1 MVAKDRQE
9 DIALMEPMRIREDS
23 PHRGELIELAFK
35 LVKVSAGFR
44 NSLPDGVAAPLA
56 TLVRSMNCYY
66 SNLIEGHNTHPI
78 DIERAMI
85 EDYDSEPEKRD
96 LQLEARAHVS
106 VQEWIDNEGLAGKA
120 ASREGICEIHRRFGK
135 LLPDALLWVED
146 PGTDERIRIEPGEL
160 RDRDVKVG
168 RLVAI
173 GPGAVP
179 RFLSRFEEA
188 YGNLGNAE
196 TVLSAAAAHH
206 RLVWIHP
213 FADGNG
219 RVARLMSYAMLR
231 DAMDTG
237 GLWSIARG
245 FAHSE
250 QGYKS
255 HLQAC
260 DSERRGDLDG
270 RGNLS
275 EEALVDFTRFFLETC
290 IDQVEFMIGL
300 VQPDQLSNRILIW
313 AEEEIRVGRLYPKST
328 AILKAILFRGEL
340 PRVDVPAIVGTTD
353 RQARRIVSKLLDAE
367 VIKSDGPRAP
377 LRIAFPARLAG
388 RWMPGLFPEAR

>member
-1 MVAKDRQE
+1 MDRGE

-23 PHRGELIELAFK
+23 PHRGELTELAFELATK
-35 LVKVSAGFR
+35 SSGFKQ
-44 NSLPDGVAAPLA
+44 SIPDGVETPLA

-66 SNLIEGHNTHPI
+66 SNLIEGHHTHPV
-78 DIERAMI
+78 DIERAMN
-85 EDYDSEPEKRD
+85 EDYANEPEKRD
-96 LQLEARAHVS
+96 LQLEARAHIA
-106 VQEWIDNEGLAGKA
+106 VQQWIDDGGLAGKVT
-120 ASREGICEIHRRFGK
+120 SREGICEIHRRFVE
-135 LLPDALLWVED
+135 LLPDAMLSVED
-146 PGTDERIRIEPGEL
+146 PANGEQIRIKPGEL
-160 RDRDVKVG
+160 RDRDVKIG
-168 RLVAI
+168 RLVAVS
-173 GPGAVP
+173 PGAVS
-179 RFLSRFEEA
+179 RFLGRFEEA
-188 YGNLGNAE
+188 YGDLGYAE

-213 FADGNG
+213 FVDGNG
-219 RVARLMSYAMLR
+219 RSARLMSHAMLR
-231 DAMDTG
+231 DAMDTRS
-237 GLWSIARG
+237 LWSIARG
-245 FAHSE
+245 LARSE

-290 IDQVEFMIGL
+290 IDQVEFMSGL
-300 VQPDQLSNRILIW
+300 VQLDRLRDRILIW
-313 AEEEIRVGRLYPKST
+313 TEEEIRAGRLYGKST

-340 PRVDVPAIVGTTD
+340 PRVDVPTIVGTTD
-353 RQARRIVSKLLDAE
+353 RQARRIVSRLLDAE
-367 VIKSDGPRAP
+367 VITSDGPRAP

>member
-1 MVAKDRQE
+1 MAATDRQE
-9 DIALMEPMRIREDS
+9 DVAHMEPMRIREDS
-23 PHRGELIELAFK
+23 PHRGELTELAFK
-35 LVKVSAGFR
+35 LVAKSAGFR
-44 NSLPDGVAAPLA
+44 NSLPDGVAEPLA
-56 TLVRSMNCYY
+56 SLVRSMNCYY
-66 SNLIEGHNTHPI
+66 SNLIEGHDTHPI

-85 EDYDSEPEKRD
+85 EDYNSEPEKRD

-106 VQEWIDNEGLAGKA
+106 VQEWIDNEGLTGKA
-120 ASREGICEIHRRFGK
+120 VSREGICEIHRRFVE

-146 PGTDERIRIEPGEL
+146 PATGERIRVEPGEL
-160 RDRDVKVG
+160 RDKDVKIG

-173 GPGAVP
+173 SPSAVP
-179 RFLSRFEEA
+179 RFLGRFEEA
-188 YGNLGNAE
+188 YGELGYAE

-213 FADGNG
+213 FVDGNG

-245 FAHSE
+245 FARSE
-250 QGYKS
+250 QDYKS

-260 DSERRGDLDG
+260 DSKRRGDLDG

-290 IDQVEFMIGL
+290 IDQVEFMSSL
-300 VQPDQLSNRILIW
+300 VKPDRLRDRILIW
-313 AEEEIRVGRLYPKST
+313 AEEEIRAGRFYPKST

-340 PRVDVPAIVGTTD
+340 PRADAPTIVGTTG

-367 VIKSDGPRAP
+367 IMTSDGPRAP

-388 RWMPGLFPEAR
+388 RWLPGLFPEAR

>member
-1 MVAKDRQE
+1 MNRGE

-23 PHRGELIELAFK
+23 PHRGGLTELAFK
-35 LVKVSAGFR
+35 LVAKSAGFR
-44 NSLPDGVAAPLA
+44 NSLPDGVATPLA
-56 TLVRSMNCYY
+56 SLVRSMNCYY
-66 SNLIEGHNTHPI
+66 SNLIEGHDTHPV
-78 DIERAMI
+78 DIERAMN
-85 EDYDSEPEKRD
+85 EDFDAESEKRD

-120 ASREGICEIHRRFGK
+120 VCREGICEIHRRFVE
-135 LLPDALLWVED
+135 LLPDALLRVED
-146 PGTDERIRIEPGEL
+146 PSTGEPIRIEPGKL
-160 RDRDVKVG
+160 RDKDVKVG

-173 GPGAVP
+173 SPGAVP
-179 RFLSRFEEA
+179 RFLHRFEEA
-188 YGNLGNAE
+188 YRNLGNAE
-196 TVLSAAAAHH
+196 IVLSAAAAHH

-213 FADGNG
+213 FIDGNG

-245 FAHSE
+245 FARSE
-250 QGYKS
+250 QDYKS

-260 DSERRGDLDG
+260 DSKRRGALDG

-275 EEALVDFTRFFLETC
+275 EESLVGFTRYFLETC
-290 IDQVEFMIGL
+290 IDQVEFMSSL
-300 VQPDQLSNRILIW
+300 VQPDQLRDRILIW
-313 AEEEIRVGRLYPKST
+313 AEEEIRAGKLYLKST

-340 PRVDVPAIVGTTD
+340 PRADVSTIVGTTD
-353 RQARRIVSKLLDAE
+353 RQARRIVSRLLDAE
-367 VIKSDGPRAP
+367 VITSESPRAP

-388 RWMPGLFPEAR
+388 RWMPGLFPE